1 MKKWT
6 SLLEAAGLTA
16 ISTLA
21 LLSTGL
27 ITGNAEQVI
36 HQHSSALNYY
46 SSRGYS
52 DVYNHGKATHYSDYS
67 GETPNWLKSN
77 SGKYVNFHHYMD
89 IDVDSPQSII
99 MNPNKNIFVASNDY
113 DGRMNVVRYQGNHHQ
128 NVKAGPTFRGGH
140 GQSMS
145 YNPQNHQIWL
155 VGNKSGASQH
165 SSNVQ
170 EISPYSLRPLR
181 KINFSFGQSIIS
193 SNLAFDKRGNAY
205 TYTITGGGFAPA
217 GSVKLYKGRI
227 TDHSVKFHL
236 VKQGIRHAPGETPQA
251 MSYNPK
257 NDRLYLV
264 SDGEIISFPAKKIGH
279 LSKRD
284 VSYSKFPGR
293 LEFEGLTFDHSG
305 HGYLLLHGEIMRSTR
320 VF

>member
-1 MKKWT
+1 MKKWKK
-6 SLLEAAGLTA
+6 SLKIAGLTA

-21 LLSTGL
+21 LLSTGS
-27 ITGNAEQVI
+27 ITGNAEKVI
-36 HQHSSALNYY
+36 HQHSSALSYY
-46 SSRGYS
+46 STHGYHDVNNKSR
-52 DVYNHGKATHYSDYS
+52 ATHYSDYS
-67 GETPNWLKSN
+67 DDQTPNELKSN
-77 SGKYVNFHHYMD
+77 SGQYINFRHYMN
-89 IDVDSPQSII
+89 IGVDSPQSIA
-99 MNPNKNIFVASNDY
+99 MTSNHNIFIASNDY
-113 DGRMNVVRYQGNHHQ
+113 NGRMNVVRYQGNHRD
-128 NVKAGPTFRGGH
+128 VKTGPIFKGGH

-145 YNPQNHQIWL
+145 YNPRTHQIWL

-170 EISPYSLRPLR
+170 EISQSSLRPLR

-217 GSVKLYKGRI
+217 GSVKLYKGKI
-227 TDHSVKFHL
+227 TNHSIRFHL

-264 SDGEIISFPAKKIGH
+264 SDGEIISFPAKRIGH
-279 LSKRD
+279 LNRHE
-284 VSYSKFPGR
+284 VRYSKFPGH
-293 LEFEGLTFDHSG
+293 LEFEGLTFDRSG